1 MLGVIYS
8 DGAEFVLADIPGLI
22 EGAHEGAGLGAR
34 FLGHIERCGVL
45 LHLVDGTGDDLAG
58 AYRTVRGELE
68 AYGGGLAGKTEILV
82 LNKIDA
88 LDDELTEAQ
97 VAELAAAAGRAPED
111 ILRVSGVTGAGVA
124 KLLRALTAHIK
135 AWREAQGLQPAAK
148 GSAEAQPWEATR

>member
-1 MLGVIYS
+1 VVHS

-58 AYRTVRGELE
+58 AYRTVRAELE
-68 AYGGGLAGKTEILV
+68 AYGADLAGKAEIPV

-88 LDDELTEAQ
+88 LDDELVEAQ
-97 VAELAAAAGRAPED
+97 AAELAAAAGCQPGEIMR
-111 ILRVSGVTGAGVA
+111 ISGATGAGVPE
-124 KLLRALTAHIK
+124 LLRALAVRIA
-135 AWREAQGLQPAAK
+135 AWREAQGLSPAAK
-148 GSAEAQPWEATR
+148 GSAEAQPWEATQ